1 MTRIMA
7 SLNNAK
13 GVTTESLH
21 AVRRLEMV
29 LYVKAIQRKFIT
41 WEVTVQG
48 DYRVYELGWY
58 LVRKIVVYNLNVHN

>member
-7 SLNNAK
+7 SLSK
-13 GVTTESLH
+13 GRDVTTVSLH

-29 LYVKAIQRKFIT
+29 LYVLAIRKKFIT

-58 LVRKIVVYNLNVHN
+58 LVRKIVVYNLNGHN